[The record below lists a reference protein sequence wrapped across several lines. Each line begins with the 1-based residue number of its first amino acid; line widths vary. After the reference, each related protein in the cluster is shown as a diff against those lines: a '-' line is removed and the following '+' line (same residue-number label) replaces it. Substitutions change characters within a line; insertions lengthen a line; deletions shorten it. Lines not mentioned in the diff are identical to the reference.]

1 MAHSSVLL
9 IVDDDV
15 GFVRAAA
22 EIARALGFEV
32 VIAGSLGQARQR
44 LREHA
49 FDVALVDLSLPD
61 GSGLE
66 LLEHLDL
73 GGRTQVILITGH
85 PTVESALK
93 AMHLPIVDYVVKP
106 MQVAKFRQLLQ
117 TAAARQPAAEAPPS
131 EPWHGIAGPSPA
143 MDAVRRQVRRVAP
156 TDASVFIE
164 GESGV
169 GKELVA
175 AAIHAESGRPGPFVA
190 CNCGAVPP
198 DLLTSQLFGHERG
211 SFTGANAR
219 HVGLFEQAQGGTLF
233 LDEIGEM
240 PAHLQ
245 VHLLRA
251 LETRHI
257 RRVGGSEDIHL
268 DVRIVSATNRPHAD
282 AISTGRLREDLYY
295 RLAEFPMSVP
305 PLRDRPMDILPVA
318 QLFLDRLN
326 RRCGTARVLTR
337 EGAERLRRY
346 RWPGN
351 IRELKNIIQR
361 AYILADGDLVTPG
374 LPVEDPSPSAETA
387 STITFVVG
395 TPLHEIERRML
406 FKTLAYFDNNK
417 AKAAQVLGIATK
429 TLYNR
434 LNSYQASPAGPPAL
448 DDGDGDVAAEAA
460 GIDETGETNGDR
472 T

>member
-1 MAHSSVLL
+1 MAHVPVLL

-32 VIAGSLGQARQR
+32 VIAGSLGQARLR

-106 MQVAKFRQLLQ
+106 MQVATFRQLLQ
-117 TAAARQPAAEAPPS
+117 TASSRQPASDPPPS

-143 MDAVRRQVRRVAP
+143 MDALRRQVRRVAP

-175 AAIHAESGRPGPFVA
+175 AAIHAESARPGAFVA
-190 CNCGAVPP
+190 FNCGAVPA

-211 SFTGANAR
+211 SFTGAAAR

-240 PAHLQ
+240 PVHLQ

-251 LETRHI
+251 LETRHV
-257 RRVGGSEDIHL
+257 RRVGGNEDIAL
-268 DVRIVSATNRPHAD
+268 DVRIVSATNRPHGE
-282 AISTGRLREDLYY
+282 AIAAGRLREDLYY
-295 RLAEFPMSVP
+295 RLAEFPMEVP
-305 PLRDRPMDILPVA
+305 PLRERPMDILPIA
-318 QLFLDRLN
+318 QLLLERLN
-326 RRCGTARVLTR
+326 RRCGTRRVLTR
-337 EGAERLRRY
+337 EGAERLQRY

-351 IRELKNIIQR
+351 VRELKNIIQR
-361 AYILADGDLVTPG
+361 AYILAEGDLITPG
-374 LPVEDPSPSAETA
+374 LPVEDMGPSAETA
-387 STITFVVG
+387 SSITFVVG

-434 LNSYQASPAGPPAL
+434 LNSYQAEPAAAPSL
-448 DDGDGDVAAEAA
+448 DDS
-460 GIDETGETNGDR
+460 GETDALEDSDGER
-472 T
+472 A

>member
-1 MAHSSVLL
+1 MAQVPVLL

-32 VIAGSLGQARQR
+32 VIAGSLGQARLR

-117 TAAARQPAAEAPPS
+117 TAAARQPAIETPPS

-257 RRVGGSEDIHL
+257 RRVGGSEDIAV
-268 DVRIVSATNRPHAD
+268 DVRIVSATNRPHVD
-282 AISTGRLREDLYY
+282 AIDSGRLREDLYY
-295 RLAEFPMSVP
+295 RLAEFPMALP
-305 PLRDRPMDILPVA
+305 PLRDRPADILPIA
-318 QLFLDRLN
+318 NLFLKRLN
-326 RRCGTARVLTR
+326 DRYGTRRTLTR
-337 EGAERLRRY
+337 EGAERRCALQREGRRHVL
-346 RWPGN
+346 
-351 IRELKNIIQR
+351 ELPRGARSQR
-361 AYILADGDLVTPG
+361 RVPHGAC
-374 LPVEDPSPSAETA
+374 
-387 STITFVVG
+387 
-395 TPLHEIERRML
+395 
-406 FKTLAYFDNNK
+406 
-417 AKAAQVLGIATK
+417 AAQ
-429 TLYNR
+429 
-434 LNSYQASPAGPPAL
+434 
-448 DDGDGDVAAEAA
+448 
-460 GIDETGETNGDR
+460 
-472 T
+472 

>member
-1 MAHSSVLL
+1 MAQVPVLL

-32 VIAGSLGQARQR
+32 VIAGSLGQARLR

-106 MQVAKFRQLLQ
+106 LQVATFRQLLQ
-117 TAAARQPAAEAPPS
+117 TAASRQVPAEPPIT

-143 MDAVRRQVRRVAP
+143 MDALRRQVRRVAP

-175 AAIHAESGRPGPFVA
+175 AAIHAESGRPGPFLA
-190 CNCGAVPP
+190 FNCGAVPE

-219 HVGLFEQAQGGTLF
+219 HLGLFEQAQGGTLF

-240 PAHLQ
+240 PVHLQ

-251 LETRHI
+251 LETRRI
-257 RRVGGSEDIHL
+257 RRVGGTEDIGL
-268 DVRIVSATNRPHAD
+268 DVRIISATNRPHGE
-282 AISTGRLREDLYY
+282 AIAAGRLREDLYY

-305 PLRDRPMDILPVA
+305 PLRERPMDILPIA
-318 QLFLDRLN
+318 QLLLERLN
-326 RRCGTARVLTR
+326 RRCGTQRVLTR
-337 EGAERLRRY
+337 EGAERLQRY

-351 IRELKNIIQR
+351 VRELKNIIQR
-361 AYILADGDLVTPG
+361 AYILAEGDLVTPG
-374 LPVEDPSPSAETA
+374 LPVEEAGPSAETA
-387 STITFVVG
+387 SSITFVVG

-417 AKAAQVLGIATK
+417 ARAAQVLGIATK

-434 LNSYQASPAGPPAL
+434 LNSYQATPVAPPTL
-448 DDGDGDVAAEAA
+448 DD
-460 GIDETGETNGDR
+460 TGETAPPEDSDGESA
-472 T
+472 